1 MDRTRGEQAMF
12 EYHPKS
18 ERMLYKKCPIG
29 TITRHDDRSCD
40 VTDVRGKVKTYASFD
55 DALHHFTRFESWGN
69 YTRHTPLPPSR
80 TVRKNTELR
89 SRFALT

>member
-1 MDRTRGEQAMF
+1 MDRKERQQEMF

-29 TITRHDDRSCD
+29 TIARHDDRTCD

-55 DALHHFTRFESWGN
+55 DALQHFTRFMSWDN
-69 YTRHTPLPPSR
+69 YIKHTPLPPSR
-80 TVRKNTELR
+80 LIRKNTELR
-89 SRFALT
+89 ARFAIN